1 MKTTFT
7 HLMATAAIV
16 LAPSFC
22 TAQTENPRGVYK
34 LITLTDKYGN
44 PIKEPFDQ
52 YKICTDSVTLM
63 FTVQGNRFS
72 LGKNDKTLHNYTGE
86 EPDALDAHA
95 SRIFNSNAEHFTLK
109 WWSTYPNHLYF
120 PNNDWCTEYYES
132 GKYSE
137 NAKLVLDA
145 LMSPTPS
152 DPKNPLVGTWQA
164 IGMMDE
170 LRDVKKELKRIHEE
184 IENHPMNHHT
194 YLIYTPTHAVASNG
208 TSGVVN
214 NFKPIDKKSFKVGN
228 ETHRI
233 TWLSKDCI
241 AVEVHPQDYRTDY
254 QILQRVTDSTPLF
267 NKIASRYVIH

>member
-1 MKTTFT
+1 MNKAMKMF
-7 HLMATAAIV
+7 MAAAI
-16 LAPSFC
+16 LLLPALSN
-22 TAQTENPRGVYK
+22 AQTENPRGIYK
-34 LITLTDKYGN
+34 LMTLTGKQGEV
-44 PIKEPFDQ
+44 KAPFEQ

-63 FTVQGNRFS
+63 LSMRQAAFMISQ
-72 LGKNDKTLHNYTGE
+72 NDKKVFNYTGE
-86 EPDALDAHA
+86 EPDANDTTAT
-95 SRIFNSNAEHFTLK
+95 RIFDSNAEHFTLK
-109 WWSTYPNHLYF
+109 WWSTYSSHLIF
-120 PNNDWCTEYYES
+120 PNNDWCTEFYES
-132 GKYSE
+132 GQYSQKGRLIL
-137 NAKLVLDA
+137 NA
-145 LMSPTPS
+145 LMSPPAS
-152 DPKNPLVGTWQA
+152 DPKNPLVGTWRILGQ
-164 IGMMDE
+164 MDE

-194 YLIYTPTHAVASNG
+194 YLIYTPTHAIASNG

-254 QILQRVTDSTPLF
+254 QILQRVTNSTPLF